1 MSATRQTSAPL
12 SLRAE
17 RNRLRFDQAARRVD
31 LVIATMRSRPVVRTR
46 RFAASPAP
54 RLRPPRG

>member
-1 MSATRQTSAPL
+1 MSGPRQTSSPL

-17 RNRLRFDQAARRVD
+17 RNRLRFEHATRRVD
-31 LVIATMRSRPVVRTR
+31 LVIATMRSRPAVRAG
-46 RFAASPAP
+46 RFSASRAP